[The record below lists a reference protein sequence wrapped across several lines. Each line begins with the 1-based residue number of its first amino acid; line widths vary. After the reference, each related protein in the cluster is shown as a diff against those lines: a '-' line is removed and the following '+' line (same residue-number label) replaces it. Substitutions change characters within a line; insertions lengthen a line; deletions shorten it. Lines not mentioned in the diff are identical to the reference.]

1 MNVRTLNV
9 SGSTTTTGITDNN
22 TFLGI
27 VANQLNVSN
36 GLATGSLQVNYNSTM
51 TGNLAVTGATTTVG
65 ITDTSS
71 TGVIASI

>member
-9 SGSTTTTGITDNN
+9 SGSTTTNGITDNN

-51 TGNLAVTGATTTVG
+51 TGNLTVQVRLLHG
-65 ITDTSS
+65 YHRHLFH
-71 TGVIASI
+71 GGHLPSI